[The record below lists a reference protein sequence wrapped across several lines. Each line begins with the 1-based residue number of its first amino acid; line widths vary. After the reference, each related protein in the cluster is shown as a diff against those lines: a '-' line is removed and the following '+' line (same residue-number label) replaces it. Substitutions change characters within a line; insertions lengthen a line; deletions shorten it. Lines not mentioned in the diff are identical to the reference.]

1 MEGGTTHP
9 YCILLFLKKSPS
21 RIVKP
26 SGLPVLEL
34 KQEKSSLNYQEHIDQ
49 LLEKF
54 RQNACTEEELQE
66 LYSWLDK
73 QSVTGEPYSFANDNA
88 RLLLKGRMRDAVFR
102 AVGSRYRWMKYAAAA
117 AVLIVCC
124 SLAYWFTRPT
134 RLVVAAAPGKVEKQ
148 LLPDGST
155 VWLNNNSKVV
165 YYSDFSGHRNIE
177 LQQGEAF
184 FEVKKDAAHPFTVQS
199 KGISTTVKGTS
210 FSVKMIDRTGDV
222 KVSVVTGK
230 VLVHKQQDTLG
241 YLLPGQRLR
250 YIQQQHTAR
259 MDSTQAGEANAW
271 IHGDLF
277 LQNASLNEV
286 IQWLHD
292 HFNVAVE
299 NKRTGY
305 TGDYYLQVKRD
316 ISLPDVVS
324 ILNLLGAKD
333 HIRFSLHN
341 HTVFIQ

>member
-1 MEGGTTHP
+1 M
-9 YCILLFLKKSPS
+9 
-21 RIVKP
+21 
-26 SGLPVLEL
+26 
-34 KQEKSSLNYQEHIDQ
+34 NYQEHIDQ

-54 RQNACTEEELQE
+54 RRNACSEEELQE

-73 QSVTGEPYSFANDNA
+73 QSAAGEPYSFTNDNA
-88 RLLLKGRMRDAVFR
+88 RLLLKSRMRDAVFA
-102 AVGSRYRWMKYAAAA
+102 AVGSRYRWMKYAAAAA

-124 SLAYWFTRPT
+124 SLAYWFNRPS
-134 RLVVAAAPGKVEKQ
+134 RIVVAAAPGKLEKQ

-155 VWLNNNSKVV
+155 VWLNDNSIVV
-165 YYSDFSGHRNIE
+165 YYSNFSGHRNIE

-199 KGISTTVKGTS
+199 NGVSTTVKGTS

-250 YIQQQHTAR
+250 YIKQQNSAR
-259 MDSTQAGEANAW
+259 IDSAQEGEANAW
-271 IHGDLF
+271 MHGDLF
-277 LQNASLNEV
+277 LQNATLNEV
-286 IQWLHD
+286 MQWLHD
-292 HFNVAVE
+292 HFNVSIE
-299 NKRTGY
+299 NKRTNY

-316 ISLPDVVS
+316 ISLQEVVR
-324 ILNLLGAKD
+324 ILNLLGSKD
-333 HIRFSLHN
+333 HIQFSLHN
-341 HTVFIQ
+341 QTVFIQ

>member
-1 MEGGTTHP
+1 
-9 YCILLFLKKSPS
+9 
-21 RIVKP
+21 
-26 SGLPVLEL
+26 
-34 KQEKSSLNYQEHIDQ
+34 LNHQDHIDQ

-54 RQNACTEEELQE
+54 SRNACTAEELQE

-73 QSVTGEPYSFANDNA
+73 QSATGEPYYFTNDNA
-88 RLLLKGRMRDAVFR
+88 RLLLKSRMRDAVFA
-102 AVGSRYRWMKYAAAA
+102 AVSNPPLKSGSRYRLMKYAAAA

-124 SLAYWFTRPT
+124 SITWWFTRAT
-134 RLVVAAAPGKVEKQ
+134 RIVVAAAPGKVVKQ

-155 VWLNNNSKVV
+155 VWLNDNSIVV
-165 YYSDFSGHRNIE
+165 YYSNFSAHRNIE

-210 FSVKMIDRTGDV
+210 FSVKMVDRTGDV

-230 VLVHKQQDTLG
+230 VLVHKEQDTLG

-250 YIQQQHTAR
+250 YIKQHNTTR
-259 MDSTQAGEANAW
+259 TDSAQTGEANAW

-277 LQNASLNEV
+277 LQNATLNEV
-286 IQWLHD
+286 AQWLHD
-292 HFNVAVE
+292 HFNVSVQ
-299 NKRTGY
+299 NKRAHY

-316 ISLPDVVS
+316 ISLPEVIR
-324 ILNLLGAKD
+324 ILNLLGSKD
-333 HIRFSLHN
+333 HIQFSLHN
-341 HTVFIQ
+341 QTVFIQ